1 MNRWKV
7 GRCIYKDYIMRIICN
22 PNEQFKKDQWFVPCL
37 KMIILKR
44 GKIKVNINNIEVTF
58 IAPSEDDQ
66 TVIDTQKTA
75 HPPILEYYSK
85 NDELGPEYQKVIKK
99 VANEII
105 TEPKTVI
112 ELNETAHAND
122 LVTKATQKDKVRA
135 NIIKWLKKYN

>member
-1 MNRWKV
+1 
-7 GRCIYKDYIMRIICN
+7 MRIICN
-22 PNEQFKKDQWFVPCL
+22 PNKQFKKDQWFVPCL

-44 GKIKVNINNIEVTF
+44 GKIK
-58 IAPSEDDQ
+58 
-66 TVIDTQKTA
+66 
-75 HPPILEYYSK
+75 EYYSK
-85 NDELGPEYQKVIKK
+85 NDELGPEYQKVIKR